1 MSEASQDTE
10 DTAIGDFAPFGEFD
24 PARFADDP
32 ELSVGV
38 DAGATLTK
46 LCVRRGDGRLA
57 FADWRSSDAD
67 RARAT
72 IAALDPKHL
81 GVTGCGAAALLS
93 TLARGTAPA
102 APDTGKHDRGT
113 PNLAHDATSPT
124 EFVAWA
130 RGADE
135 MLARTGRSRDAPYLL
150 VAVGTGT
157 SALRVEGDE
166 VERMGGTALG
176 GGAALGL
183 GHALL
188 GVRTA
193 EELNALGLRGN
204 RQNVDLMVGD
214 LFEDVA
220 DVGAIIA
227 SSFGKLARRAEDPSA
242 EAPARED
249 LAAAILGIVSDNV
262 GLLASAYA
270 QAAGVDRIVYGG
282 STFLVHP
289 QFADVARGFG
299 LISGLESIVLSRGGH
314 AGCLGA
320 MKIARREAGVS

>member
-1 MSEASQDTE
+1 MSEATQTTD
-10 DTAIGDFAPFGEFD
+10 DAAIGTFAPFGEFD
-24 PARFADDP
+24 PSRFAGDP
-32 ELSVGV
+32 DVSVGL

-46 LCVRRGDGRLA
+46 LCVRTGDGALA
-57 FADWRSSDAD
+57 FADWRSSDTD

-72 IAALDPKHL
+72 IEALAPARL

-93 TLARGTAPA
+93 KLSGEREA
-102 APDTGKHDRGT
+102 A
-113 PNLAHDATSPT
+113 SPI

-135 MLARTGRSRDAPYLL
+135 MLERTGQARAGAYLL

-157 SALRVEGDE
+157 SALRVDGDD

-193 EELNALGLRGN
+193 EELNALGLRGD
-204 RQNVDLMVGD
+204 RGNVDLMVGD

-220 DVGAIIA
+220 DVGALIA

-249 LAAAILGIVSDNV
+249 LAAAILGIVSDNI

-299 LISGLESIVLSRGGH
+299 LISGTESIVLSRGGH

-320 MKIARREAGVS
+320 MKIARREAGLD

>member
-1 MSEASQDTE
+1 MSEAAHDTDE
-10 DTAIGDFAPFGEFD
+10 SLLGDFAPFGAFD
-24 PARFADDP
+24 PARFTGDP
-32 ELSVGV
+32 ALSVGL

-46 LCVRRGDGRLA
+46 LCVRTGDGRLA
-57 FADWRSSDAD
+57 FADWRSSETE
-67 RARAT
+67 RAVE
-72 IAALDPKHL
+72 ILEALAPRHL
-81 GVTGCGAAALLS
+81 GLTGCGAGALAAKL
-93 TLARGTAPA
+93 
-102 APDTGKHDRGT
+102 DR
-113 PNLAHDATSPT
+113 DVSSPI
-124 EFVAWA
+124 EFQAWA

-135 MLARTGRSRDAPYLL
+135 MLARTGRNRDAPYLL

-157 SALRVEGDE
+157 SALRVDGED

-204 RQNVDLMVGD
+204 RQSVDLMVGD

-227 SSFGKLARRAEDPSA
+227 SSFGKLARRAEDENAEDPS
-242 EAPARED
+242 RED
-249 LAAAILGIVSDNV
+249 LAAAVLGIVSDNI

-270 QAAGVDRIVYGG
+270 RAAAVDRIVYGG

-299 LISGLESIVLSRGGH
+299 LVNGMESIVLTRGGH

-320 MKIARREAGVS
+320 MKIARREAEAA

>member
-1 MSEASQDTE
+1 MSEATRDEE
-10 DTAIGDFAPFGEFD
+10 DAALGTFAPFGEFD
-24 PARFADDP
+24 PRRFAGDP
-32 ELSVGV
+32 GLSVGL

-46 LCVRRGDGRLA
+46 LCVRTRNGALA
-57 FADWRSSDAD
+57 FADWRSSDSE
-67 RARAT
+67 RARET
-72 IAALDPKHL
+72 IEALAPTHL
-81 GVTGCGAAALLS
+81 GVTGCGAAALRSRLAQS
-93 TLARGTAPA
+93 SPEIARGAV
-102 APDTGKHDRGT
+102 
-113 PNLAHDATSPT
+113 SPT

-135 MLARTGRSRDAPYLL
+135 MLARTGRGRDGPYLL

-157 SALRVEGDE
+157 SALRVEGDD
-166 VERMGGTALG
+166 VVRMGGTALG

-220 DVGAIIA
+220 DVGALIA
-227 SSFGKLARRAEDPSA
+227 SSFGKLARRADDPSA
-242 EAPARED
+242 APPARED

-282 STFLVHP
+282 STFLAHP

-299 LISGLESIVLSRGGH
+299 LVHGMESIVLGRGGH

-320 MKIARREAGVS
+320 MKIARREAGRG

>member
-1 MSEASQDTE
+1 MQTTDDA
-10 DTAIGDFAPFGEFD
+10 AIGTFAPFGEFD
-24 PARFADDP
+24 PSRFSGALDI
-32 ELSVGV
+32 SVGL

-46 LCVRRGDGRLA
+46 LCVRTSDGALA
-57 FADWRSSDAD
+57 FADWRSSDAE
-67 RARAT
+67 RTRET
-72 IAALDPKHL
+72 IEALAPAQL

-93 TLARGTAPA
+93 KLAREREA
-102 APDTGKHDRGT
+102 A
-113 PNLAHDATSPT
+113 SPI

-135 MLARTGRSRDAPYLL
+135 MLTRIGQARAGAYLL

-157 SALRVEGDE
+157 SALRVDGDA

-193 EELNALGLRGN
+193 EELNALGLRGD
-204 RQNVDLMVGD
+204 RGNVDLMVGD

-220 DVGAIIA
+220 DVGALIA

-249 LAAAILGIVSDNV
+249 LAAAILGIVSDNI
-262 GLLASAYA
+262 GLLAGAYA

-299 LISGLESIVLSRGGH
+299 LISGTESIVLSRGGH

-320 MKIARREAGVS
+320 MKIARREAGVD